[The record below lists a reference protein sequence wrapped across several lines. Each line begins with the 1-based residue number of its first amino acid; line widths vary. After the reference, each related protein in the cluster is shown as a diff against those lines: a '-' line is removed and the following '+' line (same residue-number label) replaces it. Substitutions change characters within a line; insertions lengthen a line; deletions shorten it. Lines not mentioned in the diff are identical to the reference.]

1 MLDLAFIMKMDV
13 FSKYVRE
20 YEEWFERNKF
30 AYLSEIE
37 ALKKVVPEGKGLEV
51 GVGTGRFA
59 EPLGIDYGIDPSE
72 NMLEI
77 AGSRGVKTVLGRGE
91 ELPFAD
97 NEFDFVLIAFTI
109 CFVDDPRKLIEAAER
124 VLKNNGRIIVG
135 IIDKNSKIGKIYQN
149 KRSKSKFY
157 GIAKFYSTDDIIGM
171 LKKCGFKE
179 IKTQQTLL
187 DMPKNLNK
195 IEHPKE
201 GYGRGE
207 FVVVYGY
214 K

>member
-1 MLDLAFIMKMDV
+1 LLDLAFIMKMDV

-72 NMLEI
+72 NMLKI
-77 AGSRGVKTVLGRGE
+77 AESRGIKTVLGGGE

-97 NEFDFVLIAFTI
+97 NEFDFVLIAVTI
-109 CFVDDPRKLIEAAER
+109 CFVDDPDKVIGEAKR
-124 VLKNNGRIIVG
+124 VLKNNGKIIIG
-135 IIDKNSKIGKIYQN
+135 IIDKNSKLGKIYQN

-157 GIAKFYSTDDIIGM
+157 SVARFYSTGEIIGM

-179 IKTQQTLL
+179 IKTQQTLF
-187 DMPKNLNK
+187 DMPENLNK

-201 GYGRGE
+201 GYGMGG
-207 FVVVYGY
+207 FVVVYGH